1 MEHGEG
7 RDQPVR
13 GDEKSLMGV
22 GVKHELVL
30 KTDHLGWET
39 CTALLRALNL
49 IEKLLANYWPP
60 FVSTEWADLF
70 CGEAFSA
77 CRKRVKGNETGV
89 DRQSLA
95 IWQEA

>member
-1 MEHGEG
+1 MGALYSPVEG
-7 RDQPVR
+7 SELNR
-13 GDEKSLMGV
+13 KTV
-22 GVKHELVL
+22 G
-30 KTDHLGWET
+30 
-39 CTALLRALNL
+39 
-49 IEKLLANYWPP
+49 NYWPP

-77 CRKRVKGNETGV
+77 CGKRVKGNETGV